1 MWETKILGVD
11 LYHVLAWFWLYSFCG
26 WIWESSYVS
35 IRQKKLVNRGF
46 VNGPLLTLYG
56 TGAVM
61 VYLILRP
68 FEANVWALYFGGV
81 IVATVLE
88 YVTGVLMETI
98 FHAHWWDYSN
108 QKFNF
113 QGKICLSS
121 SIAWGFF
128 TLGLFYILQPIA
140 VKVVNL
146 VSDTTGEI
154 IVSVVTVCYLVDFG
168 FSAAAAFQL
177 GQKMRSLEKTWGE
190 FLKYLQKSRF
200 NQLAEEMNAKV
211 QQYRAEYSR
220 DKMKEYLA
228 EKRQT
233 LSEAMEQMQKLEK
246 ERKEAE
252 GRRNPL
258 SESKNRLMEF
268 GAEQKERLAEFGAE
282 QKERFAALGFDVRSD
297 KMPDLKELLERFDQ
311 MTKPQLPT
319 NWLMR
324 LTTKR
329 YLRAYP
335 HLQGTHHASLK
346 KEEKK
351 AEEKEEKN
359 KGLLGKDSPGK
370 TAVHAKT
377 CTAVLFS
384 GFAIVF
390 EKELKLGTEILFQEI
405 FLRKKGVGPLK
416 IVRAAFEILAEGRGE
431 KLFLLRKKCTGPPL
445 IAVGSLCFLTVFR
458 IDKRAN
464 ALVNSLILQ
473 RKIIVILIVREE
485 IFQLRRMRLQGE
497 RNP

>member
-1 MWETKILGVD
+1 MWEMKILGVD

-26 WIWESSYVS
+26 S

-146 VSDTTGEI
+146 VSDTT
-154 IVSVVTVCYLVDFG
+154 
-168 FSAAAAFQL
+168 AFQL

-268 GAEQKERLAEFGAE
+268 GAEQKERLTEFGAE

-351 AEEKEEKN
+351 AEEKEEK
-359 KGLLGKDSPGK
+359 K
-370 TAVHAKT
+370 
-377 CTAVLFS
+377 
-384 GFAIVF
+384 
-390 EKELKLGTEILFQEI
+390 
-405 FLRKKGVGPLK
+405 
-416 IVRAAFEILAEGRGE
+416 
-431 KLFLLRKKCTGPPL
+431 
-445 IAVGSLCFLTVFR
+445 
-458 IDKRAN
+458 
-464 ALVNSLILQ
+464 
-473 RKIIVILIVREE
+473 
-485 IFQLRRMRLQGE
+485 
-497 RNP
+497 

>member
-258 SESKNRLMEF
+258 SESKNRLMEL
-268 GAEQKERLAEFGAE
+268 GAEQKERLTEFGAE

-351 AEEKEEKN
+351 PEVENQFVYTNLEEQMKSLIGTKV
-359 KGLLGKDSPGK
+359 S
-370 TAVHAKT
+370 VHAK
-377 CTAVLFS
+377 ANGKGKIEIEYYSPDDLER
-384 GFAIVF
+384 IY
-390 EKELKLGTEILFQEI
+390 ELLMTIQH
-405 FLRKKGVGPLK
+405 
-416 IVRAAFEILAEGRGE
+416 
-431 KLFLLRKKCTGPPL
+431 
-445 IAVGSLCFLTVFR
+445 
-458 IDKRAN
+458 N
-464 ALVNSLILQ
+464 
-473 RKIIVILIVREE
+473 
-485 IFQLRRMRLQGE
+485 
-497 RNP
+497 

>member
-258 SESKNRLMEF
+258 FESKNRLMEF
-268 GAEQKERLAEFGAE
+268 GAEQKERLTEFGAE

-351 AEEKEEKN
+351 VE
-359 KGLLGKDSPGK
+359 
-370 TAVHAKT
+370 
-377 CTAVLFS
+377 
-384 GFAIVF
+384 

-405 FLRKKGVGPLK
+405 FLRKKGIGPLK

>member
-1 MWETKILGVD
+1 MYRSGRKTGQP
-11 LYHVLAWFWLYSFCG
+11 
-26 WIWESSYVS
+26 
-35 IRQKKLVNRGF
+35 RF

-268 GAEQKERLAEFGAE
+268 GAEQKERLTEFGAE

-346 KEEKK
+346 KEEKRQK
-351 AEEKEEKN
+351 RKKRKN
-359 KGLLGKDSPGK
+359 KGLFGKASPGK

-390 EKELKLGTEILFQEI
+390 EKELKLGAEILFQEI

-431 KLFLLRKKCTGPPL
+431 KRFLLRKKCTGPPL
-445 IAVGSLCFLTVFR
+445 IAVGSLCFLTVLR